1 MTTTILNGRLH
12 AALWE
17 FVNAGGTEAMLDA
30 MVCETA
36 TQLEY
41 INEVMRWLD
50 LLAILGVPARWDRR
64 WLLEFDRAYEAF
76 W

>member
-1 MTTTILNGRLH
+1 
-12 AALWE
+12 
-17 FVNAGGTEAMLDA
+17 MLDA